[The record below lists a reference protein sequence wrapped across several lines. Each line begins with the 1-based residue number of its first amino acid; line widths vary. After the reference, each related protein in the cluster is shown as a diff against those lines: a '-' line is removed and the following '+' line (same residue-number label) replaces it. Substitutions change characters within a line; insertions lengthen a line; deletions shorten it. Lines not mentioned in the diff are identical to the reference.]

1 MFAKI
6 NKKKEKILIKQLSLF
21 TVSLIFI
28 IAVYIFLLGENK
40 TIDIVKDDYLYLLS
54 LIPMG
59 LIYLYFKLK
68 LKDYELIDF
77 NKNANFSFKTTVI
90 LFLIFQVVD
99 YIQEDG
105 FIGMI
110 SQWFFYWVMS
120 VVALFLMEIIN
131 YLKNYVLIKKA
142 IK

>member
-1 MFAKI
+1 M
-6 NKKKEKILIKQLSLF
+6 IKQLSLF
-21 TVSLIFI
+21 TVTLISI
-28 IAVYIFLLGENK
+28 IAVYIFLLGESK
-40 TIDIVKDDYLYLLS
+40 TIEIIKNDYLYLLS

-59 LIYLYFKLK
+59 LIYLYFRLK

-77 NKNANFSFKTTVI
+77 NKNANLSFRTSIIIFLVFEVI
-90 LFLIFQVVD
+90 D
-99 YIQEDG
+99 YIQKDG

-120 VVALFLMEIIN
+120 IIALVLVENIN

-142 IK
+142 TK

>member
-1 MFAKI
+1 
-6 NKKKEKILIKQLSLF
+6 LIKQLTLF
-21 TVSLIFI
+21 TVSLISI

-40 TIDIVKDDYLYLLS
+40 TIEIVKNDYLYLLS
-54 LIPMG
+54 LLPMG
-59 LIYLYFKLK
+59 LIYLYFRLK